1 MFRINRNNN
10 LNPKNILAIVC
21 SYFEVTPAYLFLKT
35 RSEDVVKMR
44 FIFFYMCI
52 KHTEI
57 TYEDLGDFPKIYGLT
72 TFKHCTVLHAKK
84 KIKEHLEGR
93 NKEII
98 RIHKD
103 LDSLI
108 NKIEPITGLI
118 HHVVNYRNKIKEL
131 KEQIKQQSKQ
141 VKGVSMLSKYGV
153 LNKQWLTE
161 QEMLLI
167 ETYRNLDQE
176 RKDKALLQTET
187 SLKIQDNM
195 QHQKL
200 RAS

>member
-52 KHTEI
+52 KNTEI
-57 TYEDLGDFPKIYGLT
+57 TFEDLGRFSKTYAAI
-72 TFKHCTVLHAKK
+72 TFKHCTVVNARK
-84 KIKEHLEGR
+84 KIQEHLEGR

-98 RIHKD
+98 EICKD
-103 LDSLI
+103 LDDLIANILPNAGKI
-108 NKIEPITGLI
+108 NKAVTYKKK
-118 HHVVNYRNKIKEL
+118 VKEL
-131 KEQIKQQSKQ
+131 KDQLKKLS
-141 VKGVSMLSKYGV
+141 GGAMLSEYGV

-187 SLKIQDNM
+187 SLKIQENM